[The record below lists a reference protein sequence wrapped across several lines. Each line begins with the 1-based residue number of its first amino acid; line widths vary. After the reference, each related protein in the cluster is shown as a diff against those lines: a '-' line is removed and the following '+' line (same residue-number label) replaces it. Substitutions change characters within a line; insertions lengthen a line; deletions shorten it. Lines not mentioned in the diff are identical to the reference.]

1 MAARRMTSGMI
12 LKHSKGE
19 RLGIL
24 SRYETAS
31 PRLKPRSFDT
41 ASHAGSTGLLEE
53 IAQEVAD
60 N

>member
-1 MAARRMTSGMI
+1 MI

-41 ASHAGSTGLLEE
+41 ASHAESTGLLEE